1 MARADVLKKIKDD
14 VLLEN
19 RIQVYRLHYNYLKT
33 CLKHP
38 DEFSVDK
45 KAYSKWQLD
54 KVKSWSFDR
63 WWKMIGKE
71 IMGKQLIPPRVVKSS
86 SKVKSD
92 SMLIEVSADAPTE
105 YNITKIRELLNRNP
119 YNFDRTNQRNH
130 HVKLEIYLE
139 SWNLKKENKLTL
151 KQVRK
156 ALIDKRKSLLQ
167 SRGNKVAMD
176 RTATEN
182 FLKFDPKKTP
192 EKHSDPNAALDQ
204 MRNLERQV
212 SRYKLNATRILKNVC
227 RGEFPGKY
235 TS

>member
-33 CLKHP
+33 CLKHS
-38 DEFSVDK
+38 DEFKVDRTK
-45 KAYSKWQLD
+45 YSKWQLD
-54 KVKSWSFDR
+54 AVKTWSFDR
-63 WWKMIGKE
+63 WWKNIGKE
-71 IMGKQLIPPRVVKSS
+71 IMGKQLTPPRVVKSNA
-86 SKVKSD
+86 KIKAD

-105 YNITKIRELLNRNP
+105 YTITKIRELLNKNP
-119 YNFDRTNQRNH
+119 HNFDRSNQRNH

-139 SWNLKKENKLTL
+139 SWKLKKENKLTL

-156 ALIDKRKSLLQ
+156 ALIEKRKSLIQ

-176 RTATEN
+176 RFATEN

-192 EKHSDPNAALDQ
+192 EKHINPNAALDQ

-212 SRYKLNATRILKNVC
+212 SRYKLNATRILNNVC